1 MAHMDAQDAPSAG
14 ATPDRQGPSGSS
26 LDDELE
32 RVRAALA
39 QSQAREAELST
50 RLRHCEYLVKGLSR
64 HTPGGL
70 IVLDRQPDQHRRI
83 PYASDG
89 LFALLDLDPALASD
103 PDALFL
109 AMVQRIHPEHRAM
122 IGKWEAAAD
131 AGSRQL
137 AGDFKIMRAN
147 GEERWIA
154 MQLGMQVDDHHG
166 HRIWFGMLQDV
177 TDRQHMAQRLHE
189 RDLLL
194 KSLGRNLPGIIYK
207 VWVSP
212 QGEPHMQYVS
222 AQVKQLY
229 ELPADTPP
237 NDWNR
242 HYERIH
248 PDDAAGVRQLLTTE
262 GLDSSKPVSYE
273 YRVLLPS
280 KGLRWLAGQAM
291 PMTEPDG
298 SVSWYGYTSDVTEQK
313 LYADAVIS
321 AKAAERA
328 NQAKSEFLSRMSHE
342 LRTPLNAVIGFAQ
355 LLQMDRSQVFGDT
368 QRGHVRLIEKAGQH
382 LLSVL
387 SDVLDLSRIEAGRL
401 PLDMSA
407 QDCRHVVDDALQMVS
422 DLARRHRITLRDDDI
437 APHLTVQADRV
448 RLRQVLVNLLVNG
461 IKYNRPGG
469 EVTVNGWSDGGR
481 VVLEIR
487 DSGIGLSADQRA
499 HLFEPFNRLGAERS
513 GIEGTGIGLVIVQ
526 RLVTLMQGDIEVEST
541 PGQGSCFRIWL
552 PLTVDTP
559 VDSGAIPLDDTP
571 VGTAS
576 KDKPMTA
583 TILYAEDNEVN
594 VLLVQEVIRMR
605 PQWQLQVGRSGAQA
619 LALAQAHPPDLMLVD
634 MHLGDMT
641 GFDLVDAMDRDGR
654 LRTVPRVALSADA
667 MPDRIHAAQD
677 RGFKAYLTK
686 PLDVMALLHC
696 LDEHLPSSARTQ

>member
-1 MAHMDAQDAPSAG
+1 
-14 ATPDRQGPSGSS
+14 
-26 LDDELE
+26 
-32 RVRAALA
+32 
-39 QSQAREAELST
+39 
-50 RLRHCEYLVKGLSR
+50 
-64 HTPGGL
+64 
-70 IVLDRQPDQHRRI
+70 
-83 PYASDG
+83 
-89 LFALLDLDPALASD
+89 
-103 PDALFL
+103 
-109 AMVQRIHPEHRAM
+109 
-122 IGKWEAAAD
+122 
-131 AGSRQL
+131 
-137 AGDFKIMRAN
+137 
-147 GEERWIA
+147 
-154 MQLGMQVDDHHG
+154 
-166 HRIWFGMLQDV
+166 
-177 TDRQHMAQRLHE
+177 
-189 RDLLL
+189 
-194 KSLGRNLPGIIYK
+194 
-207 VWVSP
+207 
-212 QGEPHMQYVS
+212 
-222 AQVKQLY
+222 
-229 ELPADTPP
+229 
-237 NDWNR
+237 
-242 HYERIH
+242 
-248 PDDAAGVRQLLTTE
+248 
-262 GLDSSKPVSYE
+262 
-273 YRVLLPS
+273 
-280 KGLRWLAGQAM
+280 
-291 PMTEPDG
+291 
-298 SVSWYGYTSDVTEQK
+298 
-313 LYADAVIS
+313 
-321 AKAAERA
+321 
-328 NQAKSEFLSRMSHE
+328 
-342 LRTPLNAVIGFAQ
+342 
-355 LLQMDRSQVFGDT
+355 
-368 QRGHVRLIEKAGQH
+368 
-382 LLSVL
+382 
-387 SDVLDLSRIEAGRL
+387 
-401 PLDMSA
+401 
-407 QDCRHVVDDALQMVS
+407 MVS

-583 TILYAEDNEVN
+583 TILYAEDNEVH